1 MANAVGKAVR
11 ELRIHLCQKS
21 PASKGVREWVEKQY
35 VPLKKANPKLPI
47 LIREC
52 KDVTPKVYARYGE
65 GRESSLI
72 LTNKSSSE
80 VASAVASLAN
90 ASK

>member
-1 MANAVGKAVR
+1 
-11 ELRIHLCQKS
+11 
-21 PASKGVREWVEKQY
+21 
-35 VPLKKANPKLPI
+35 
-47 LIREC
+47 REC